1 MSRIAY
7 VNGRYV
13 AQRRASVSI
22 EDRGLQFADSV
33 YEVVPLL
40 HGRPVDEGGHLDRL
54 DRSLAALHIA
64 LPLTRPALRCV
75 LREVAHRNR
84 VVNGI
89 LYLQVTRG
97 TARREHHFPAALGDA
112 TLIVTARAL
121 PPPGDVAASAVRAI
135 TLPDERWARCDIK
148 STGLLANVLARQ
160 AARGAGA
167 YEAILIGRDGIVTEG
182 AATTVWVVDR
192 DGRLRTRHLDA
203 SVLAGCTRAMLVAV
217 LARADIAYVERG
229 VTVDELRHAREV
241 FLTSASSYVKPV
253 IAIDGE
259 PVGDG
264 TPGPLTRR
272 LHALL
277 LREVGAA

>member
-7 VNGRYV
+7 VKGRYV
-13 AQRRASVSI
+13 AQRHASVSI

-40 HGRPVDEGGHLDRL
+40 HGRAVDEDGHLGRL
-54 DRSLAALHIA
+54 DRSLAALGIA
-64 LPLTRPALRCV
+64 LPLTRAALRCV
-75 LREVAHRNR
+75 LREVAARNR

-97 TARREHHFPAALGDA
+97 TARREHHFPAAIGDA

-121 PPPGDVAASAVRAI
+121 PPPGDVAAAAVRAI
-135 TLPDERWARCDIK
+135 TRPDERWARCDIK

-160 AARGAGA
+160 AARSAGA

-217 LARADIAYVERG
+217 LARADIAFVEQG
-229 VTVDELRHAREV
+229 VTLDELRAAREV

-253 IAIDGE
+253 IAIDGR

-264 TPGPLTRR
+264 TPGPLTRQ